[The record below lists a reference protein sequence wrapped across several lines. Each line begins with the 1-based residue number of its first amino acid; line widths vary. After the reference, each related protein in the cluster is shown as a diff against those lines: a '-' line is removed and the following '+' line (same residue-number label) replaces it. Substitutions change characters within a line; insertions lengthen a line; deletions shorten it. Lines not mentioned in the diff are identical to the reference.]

1 MDPML
6 LTFLILGLAIA
17 LFVWDKIRSDLVALL
32 SLLALYLFGIV
43 TLPQALAGFADSA
56 VLMIAALFVVG
67 EGLAR
72 TGITAW
78 VSQQILA
85 LAGNSPRR
93 LLVMVMLGAA
103 LLSAFISNTGTV
115 ATLLPAVIAIAW
127 SVRSLPSKY
136 LIPLAFAA
144 NAGGLL
150 TLTGTPPNIIIA
162 DALAAQGLAPFGFFE
177 FSLIGVPLLA
187 VTILYMVTL
196 GQRLLPQRE
205 TTEQPVDVNAA
216 MAAMGDAFDLH
227 GKLYQLT
234 IGPDSPLAGKTL
246 EEAALGRDFNV
257 SVLRIDSVD
266 EGGERPL
273 PGRVLEAGRRTVAQ
287 LQRTQRIPNA
297 ASRLQ
302 ADDLILVKG
311 TVETVHHVAET
322 YRLEC
327 EEIDESETDLADIL
341 VTHEI
346 GVAEVLITPRS
357 AYLGQTLQKSR
368 FTQKYGVQVISIRRE
383 NKLVTRQGTPLQ
395 LGDALLVRGRWENIE
410 LLRNEGRNFV
420 VVGQPEAMSRQIVE
434 LNRSSLVAGLSL
446 VGMVILMVSGAV
458 PTVMAALIAAAAMV
472 LGGCLNNTQA
482 YRSISW
488 PSVVLIASMIPM
500 STALQTTG
508 GAELLANVLVSSVGS
523 WGNLA
528 MLAGVFVLTA
538 VFSQVISNTATAVL
552 VAPIVL
558 SAAAGLG
565 VSPYPL
571 MMTVAIGASAAFLTP
586 IASTTNLMVMSP
598 GGYAFKDYLKCGFP
612 LILIFLGVA
621 LLLVPLIW
629 PF

>member
-1 MDPML
+1 MI
-6 LTFLILGLAIA
+6 LTFLILGAAIA
-17 LFVWDKIRSDLVALL
+17 LFIWDKIRSDLVALL
-32 SLLALYLFGIV
+32 SLLALYLFGII
-43 TLPQALAGFADSA
+43 TLPQALSGFGDST
-56 VLMIAALFVVG
+56 VIMIAALFVVG
-67 EGLAR
+67 EGLSR
-72 TGITAW
+72 SGITAW
-78 VSQQILA
+78 VSQQILS

-162 DALAAQGLAPFGFFE
+162 DALTAQGFAPFGFFE

-187 VTILYMVTL
+187 ITIVYMVTV
-196 GQRLLPQRE
+196 GQRLLPRRE
-205 TTEQPVDVNAA
+205 TSEQPVDVHMA
-216 MAAMGDAFDLH
+216 MEAMSDAFALQ

-234 IGPDSPLAGKTL
+234 IRPDSPLAGKTL
-246 EEAALGRDFNV
+246 EQAALGRDFNV

-266 EGGERPL
+266 EQGLSPHSMR
-273 PGRVLEAGRRTVAQ
+273 EAGRQVRHTVAQ

-302 ADDLILVKG
+302 TDDLLLVKG
-311 TVETVHHVAET
+311 LPEAVQRAAEQ
-322 YRLEC
+322 YRLDW
-327 EEIDESETDLADIL
+327 EEIDTEQTDLADVL

-357 AYLGQTLQKSR
+357 AYIGQTLQKSR

-383 NKLVTRQGTPLQ
+383 NKLVTRQGTALQ

-434 LNRSSLVAGLSL
+434 VNRSAVIAGLSL
-446 VGMVILMVSGAV
+446 VGMVILMVTGAV

-488 PSVVLIASMIPM
+488 SSVVLIAAMIPM
-500 STALQTTG
+500 SAALQVTG
-508 GAELLANVLVSSVGS
+508 GAELLASVLVSTLGS
-523 WGNLA
+523 WGNLVL
-528 MLAGVFVLTA
+528 LAGVFVLTA

-558 SAAAGLG
+558 SAAASLGL
-565 VSPYPL
+565 SPYPL

-598 GGYAFKDYLKCGFP
+598 GGYAFKDYLKCGLP
-612 LILIFLGVA
+612 LMVIFLLIN

>member
-1 MDPML
+1 ML
-6 LTFLILGLAIA
+6 LTFLILGVAIA

-56 VLMIAALFVVG
+56 VIMIAALFVVG

-162 DALAAQGLAPFGFFE
+162 DALASQGFAPFGFFE
-177 FSLIGVPLLA
+177 FSLIGAPLLA
-187 VTILYMVTL
+187 VTILYMVTF

-205 TTEQPVDVNAA
+205 TTEQPVDVHTAVEA
-216 MAAMGDAFDLH
+216 MSDAFALH

-234 IGPDSPLAGKTL
+234 IGPESPLAGKTL

-273 PGRVLEAGRRTVAQ
+273 PGRVLEAGLRTVAQ
-287 LQRTQRIPNA
+287 LQRSQRIPNA

-302 ADDLILVKG
+302 TDDHLLVKG
-311 TVETVHHVAET
+311 LPEAVQRIAAQF
-322 YRLEC
+322 RLQA
-327 EEIDESETDLADIL
+327 EEIDENATDLADVL

-357 AYLGQTLQKSR
+357 AYIGQTLQKSR

-434 LNRSSLVAGLSL
+434 LNRNSLIAGLSL
-446 VGMVILMVSGAV
+446 VGMVVLMVTGAV
-458 PTVMAALIAAAAMV
+458 PTVVAALIAAAAMV

-488 PSVVLIASMIPM
+488 PSLVLIASMIPM

-508 GAELLANVLVSSVGS
+508 GAELLASFLVNSVGS
-523 WGNLA
+523 LGNLA
-528 MLAGVFVLTA
+528 MLTGVFVLTA

-598 GGYAFKDYLKCGFP
+598 GGYAFKDYLKSGFP
-612 LILIFLGVA
+612 LILIFLGIA

>member
-1 MDPML
+1 ML
-6 LTFLILGLAIA
+6 LTFLILGITIA
-17 LFVWDKIRSDLVALL
+17 LFIWDKIRSDLVALL
-32 SLLALYLFGIV
+32 SLLALYLFGII
-43 TLPQALAGFADSA
+43 TLPQALSGFGDST
-56 VLMIAALFVVG
+56 VIMIAALFVVG
-67 EGLAR
+67 DGLSR
-72 TGITAW
+72 SGITAW
-78 VSQQILA
+78 VSQQILS

-162 DALAAQGLAPFGFFE
+162 DALAAQGFAPFGFFE

-187 VTILYMVTL
+187 VTILYMVTF
-196 GQRLLPQRE
+196 GQRLLPKRE
-205 TTEQPVDVNAA
+205 TAEQPVDVTAA

-234 IGPDSPLAGKTL
+234 IGPDSPLADKTL

-266 EGGERPL
+266 EGGGERPL
-273 PGRVLEAGRRTVAQ
+273 PGRVLEAGWRTVAQ
-287 LQRTQRIPNA
+287 LQRSQRIPNA

-302 ADDLILVKG
+302 PDDLLLVKG
-311 TVETVHHVAET
+311 TSEAIQAVADKH
-322 YRLEC
+322 RLAW
-327 EEIDESETDLADIL
+327 EEIDEDATDLADVL

-357 AYLGQTLQKSR
+357 AYIGQTLQKSR
-368 FTQKYGVQVISIRRE
+368 FTQKFGVQVISIRRE

-434 LNRSSLVAGLSL
+434 LNRSTVVAGLSL
-446 VGMVILMVSGAV
+446 LGMVVLMVTGVV
-458 PTVMAALIAAAAMV
+458 PTVMAALIAAAAMI

-488 PSVVLIASMIPM
+488 PSVVLIAAMIPM
-500 STALQTTG
+500 STALQATG
-508 GAELLANVLVSSVGS
+508 GAALLASALVSTLGS

-528 MLAGVFVLTA
+528 LLAGVFILTA
-538 VFSQVISNTATAVL
+538 GFSQVISNTATAVL

-558 SAAAGLG
+558 TAAAGLN

-598 GGYAFKDYLKCGFP
+598 GSYAFKDYLKCGFP

>member
-1 MDPML
+1 ML
-6 LTFLILGLAIA
+6 LTFLILGITIA
-17 LFVWDKIRSDLVALL
+17 LFIWDKIRSDLVALL
-32 SLLALYLFGIV
+32 SLLALYLFGII
-43 TLPQALAGFADSA
+43 TLPQALSGFGDST
-56 VLMIAALFVVG
+56 VIMIAALFVVG
-67 EGLAR
+67 DGLSR
-72 TGITAW
+72 SGITAW
-78 VSQQILA
+78 VSQQILS

-162 DALAAQGLAPFGFFE
+162 DALAAQGFAPFGFFE

-187 VTILYMVTL
+187 VTILYMVTF
-196 GQRLLPQRE
+196 GQRLLPKRE
-205 TTEQPVDVNAA
+205 TAEQPVDVTAA

-234 IGPDSPLAGKTL
+234 IGPDSPLADKTL

-266 EGGERPL
+266 EGGGERPL
-273 PGRVLEAGRRTVAQ
+273 PGRVLEAGWRTVAQ
-287 LQRTQRIPNA
+287 LQRSQRIPNA

-302 ADDLILVKG
+302 PDDLLLVKG
-311 TVETVHHVAET
+311 TSEAIQAVADKH
-322 YRLEC
+322 RLAW
-327 EEIDESETDLADIL
+327 EEIDEDATDLADIL

-357 AYLGQTLQKSR
+357 AYIGQTLQKSR
-368 FTQKYGVQVISIRRE
+368 FTQKFGVQVISIRRE

-434 LNRSSLVAGLSL
+434 LNRSAVVAGLSL
-446 VGMVILMVSGAV
+446 LGMVVLMVTGVV
-458 PTVMAALIAAAAMV
+458 PTVMAALIAAAAMI

-488 PSVVLIASMIPM
+488 PSVVLIAAMIPM
-500 STALQTTG
+500 STALQATG
-508 GAELLANVLVSSVGS
+508 GAALLASALVSTLGS

-528 MLAGVFVLTA
+528 LLAGVFILTA
-538 VFSQVISNTATAVL
+538 GFSQVISNTATAVL

-558 SAAAGLG
+558 TAAAGLN

-598 GGYAFKDYLKCGFP
+598 GSYAFKDYLKCGFP